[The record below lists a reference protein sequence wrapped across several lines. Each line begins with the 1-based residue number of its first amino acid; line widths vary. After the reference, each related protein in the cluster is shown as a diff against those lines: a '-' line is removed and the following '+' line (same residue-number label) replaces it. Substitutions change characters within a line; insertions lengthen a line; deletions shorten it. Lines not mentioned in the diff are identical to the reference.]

1 MSYMIF
7 SYDWISR
14 DLKRIIISLL
24 KSGNATNI
32 KKFNYVHNFSLDETW
47 RVKKAETKLVMIE
60 SNDEKKLL
68 LFLGKKFPELKKLTI
83 NLSEGNLW
91 EGNK

>member
-1 MSYMIF
+1 MSYMVF

-32 KKFNYVHNFSLDETW
+32 KKFNYVHNFSLDGTW

-68 LFLGKKFPELKKLTI
+68 LFLGKKFPELKNLTI
-83 NLSEGNLW
+83 NLSKGNLW
-91 EGNK
+91 EDNK